1 MHPRLR
7 AQILLSRRFIGRGAE
22 YLIALEQ
29 LTAALRAAEEE
40 TTRRVETRT
49 KSSAQISDGTG

>member
-22 YLIALEQ
+22 YLIALGR
-29 LTAALRAAEEE
+29 LTAALRREDEEV
-40 TTRRVETRT
+40 RIDG
-49 KSSAQISDGTG
+49 KASADTGSQILN